1 MSWRPELIILVIF
14 STAANYILSHKI
26 YDCKDEKRRKDYL
39 ILSIVANFGLLF
51 IFKYLMFASDSFRAI
66 FEAVGF
72 IYPVREFDIIL
83 PVGISFYTFQA
94 AAYTIDVYKGIVK
107 PVKSYGVFSLFITF
121 FPQLVAGPI
130 ERSKKFLPQFYEKH
144 SFDIKRTISGLKI
157 MLWGFFKKV
166 VIADRAAVAV
176 DSVFNNLEYY
186 SGLSLIVALLFFT
199 FQIYCDF
206 SGYSDIAIGSAK
218 VLGFRL
224 TRNFERPFL
233 SLNVKEFWSRW
244 HVSLSSW
251 FMDYVYIP
259 LGGNRSGRVKQYRN
273 LILTF
278 LVSGLWHGAN
288 WTFVIWG
295 GMHGLII
302 AMENITGG
310 LRYKIKRLLGYE
322 KNIISTAVINFFSV
336 CMTFFLILLTFIFFR
351 SNTISDALYVTSHL
365 AWGFRQWT
373 EPQYLYN
380 MITGFGINI
389 HEFYIIV
396 TSIFILMGVEICG
409 GIDVHKRLLKI
420 NGILRTILYAI
431 IASLILIWG
440 VFYNAGAFIYFQF

>member
-380 MITGFGINI
+380 MITRFGINI